1 MRNAASGTRDA
12 GRRSG
17 TKEEGWPADFRLS
30 QTHRNRGR
38 LGVWVE
44 RSRDSSLRYFNNL
57 RGISA
62 IRPTSVSADGCLDT
76 LTARG
81 RGWEDSVGFLRQFTI
96 VVRLGNLLGE
106 E

>member
-1 MRNAASGTRDA
+1 MSNRTTSASRLDGARTRARVLGRRTPIMRNAASGTRDA

-62 IRPTSVSADGCLDT
+62 IRPTTVSADA
-76 LTARG
+76 LTP
-81 RGWEDSVGFLRQFTI
+81 
-96 VVRLGNLLGE
+96 
-106 E
+106 